1 MKDIKN
7 VVIYGAGLMGINMAF
22 VFTKDPKYTVGICSK
37 SEKDIKSILKTNTR
51 KLVENGVI
59 SEEEQEER
67 INRIEF
73 TLDIDSDMIKNA
85 DLIIESVYED
95 PDIKRKV
102 FADLEARVA
111 EDTILGSNSSVI
123 GPTIL
128 SRDLKHK
135 NRFVN
140 IHFWNPS
147 HLLPLVEIV
156 KSEYTDDEIAKQ
168 VFDILTEL
176 GKKPVICEKDAPGF
190 IGNRLQTAVWRE
202 AVYIVEEGIASPE
215 MVDIAVRNGF
225 GLRYP
230 QIGPMENIDLI
241 GVDLEYN
248 IQKNVVEYL
257 YNRPEPNDSLSK
269 LKEENKLGFKTLEG
283 YQKWTKEQTE
293 ESVQALNDYLI
304 KTVYKD
310 EIEKNKNK

>member
-1 MKDIKN
+1 MKELKN
-7 VVIYGAGLMGINMAF
+7 IVIYGAGLMGINMAY
-22 VFTKDPKYTVGICSK
+22 VFTKNPDFNVGICSK
-37 SEKDIKSILKTNTR
+37 SEKDIHSILRTNTA

-59 SEEEQEER
+59 SEEENEER
-67 INRIEF
+67 IKRVEF

-95 PDIKRKV
+95 PDIKREV
-102 FADLEARVA
+102 FADLEARVS
-111 EDTILGSNSSVI
+111 EDTILASNSSVI
-123 GPTIL
+123 GPTTL

-147 HLLPLVEIV
+147 HLLPLVEII
-156 KSEYTDDEIAKQ
+156 KSEYTDDEVAQ
-168 VFDILTEL
+168 VAFDLLTEL
-176 GKKPVICEKDAPGF
+176 GKKPVICDKDAPGF

-202 AVYIVEEGIASPE
+202 AIYIVEQGIAKPD

-230 QIGPMENIDLI
+230 QIGPMENVDMI
-241 GVDLEYN
+241 GVDLLYN
-248 IQKNVVEYL
+248 IEKNVL
-257 YNRPEPNDSLSK
+257 FDLCNSTEPNESLSK
-269 LKEENKLGFKTLEG
+269 LKAENKLGFKTQEG
-283 YQKWTKEQTE
+283 YQTWTE
-293 ESVQALNDYLI
+293 EEAAASKQALNDYLI
-304 KTVYKD
+304 KTVYRE

>member
-1 MKDIKN
+1 MKEIRN
-7 VVIYGAGLMGINMAF
+7 IVVYGAGLMGINMAF
-22 VFTKDPKYTVGICSK
+22 VFTKNPNFNVGICSK
-37 SEKDIKSILKTNTR
+37 SEKDIKGILKSNTK

-59 SEEEQEER
+59 TEKEQEER
-67 INRIEF
+67 INRVEF
-73 TLDIDSDMIKNA
+73 TLDINSDMIKNA

-95 PDIKRKV
+95 PDIKKKV

-128 SRDLKHK
+128 SADLKHK
-135 NRFVN
+135 ERFVN

-147 HLLPLVEIV
+147 HLVPLVEIV
-156 KSEYTDDEIAKQ
+156 KSEYTDNEIAKGI
-168 VFDILTEL
+168 FDLLTEL
-176 GKKPVICEKDAPGF
+176 GKKPVIVDKDAPGF

-202 AVYIVEEGIASPE
+202 AIYIVEQGIATPD

-230 QIGPMENIDLI
+230 QIGPMENIDMI

-257 YNRPEPNDSLSK
+257 YNESVPNKSLTE
-269 LKEENKLGFKTLEG
+269 LKEENKLGFKTLQG
-283 YQKWTKEQTE
+283 YQKWTAE
-293 ESVQALNDYLI
+293 EAEERKQALNDYLI
-304 KTVYKD
+304 KTVYRE

>member
-1 MKDIKN
+1 MRNIKN
-7 VVIYGAGLMGINMAF
+7 VVIYGAGLMGINMAY
-22 VFTKDPKYTVGICSK
+22 VFTKNPDYNVGICSK
-37 SEKDIKSILKTNTR
+37 SEKDIHGILRSNTA

-59 SEEEQEER
+59 SEEDNEER
-67 INRIEF
+67 IKRIDF
-73 TLDIDSDMIKNA
+73 TLDIDHDMIKNA

-102 FADLEARVA
+102 FADLEERIDDDV
-111 EDTILGSNSSVI
+111 ILGSNSSVI

-135 NRFVN
+135 DRFVN

-147 HLLPLVEIV
+147 HLVPLVEIV
-156 KSEYTDDEIAKQ
+156 KSEDTDDEIAQ
-168 VFDILTEL
+168 GVFDILTDL
-176 GKKPVICEKDAPGF
+176 GKKPVIVDKDAPGF

-202 AVYIVEEGIASPE
+202 AIYIVEQGIATPD

-230 QIGPMENIDLI
+230 QIGPMENIDMI
-241 GVDLEYN
+241 GVDLEYD
-248 IQKNVVEYL
+248 IQNNVVEYL
-257 YNRPEPNDSLSK
+257 YNEPTPNKSLTE
-269 LKEENKLGFKTLEG
+269 LKEKDKLGFKSLEG
-283 YQKWTKEQTE
+283 YQKWTKEETE
-293 ESVQALNDYLI
+293 ERKQALNDYLI
-304 KTVYKD
+304 KTVYRE